1 MKTQIPT
8 FFILIS
14 SGLSYAQ
21 TLQDGIYKTE
31 NERFTE
37 SKATFDALIA
47 KEPNNGSYYFYKAEN
62 FYEWSQ
68 VDKAPEYVDS
78 AKATWLKGTGL
89 NPENP
94 LSIVA
99 QGKIQWLNND
109 QVGAK
114 ATFAKAL
121 SATKNKNTEV
131 MRAIA
136 ETYIESPLQSLDDA
150 ISVLNIAIKL
160 DPKNED
166 SQLLLG
172 DALLAKTPDNG
183 SEAIKCY
190 NEVLKI
196 NPKSPRG
203 IVRVANLY
211 RRAQNWETANDY
223 YKEAISIDP
232 TYAPAYRENAELY
245 FLFGSGQLAIQ
256 NWEKYLELNNGN
268 EARYRYASSL
278 YIAGQYCDA
287 IKQIE
292 SLQAANFNN
301 YFMERILAY
310 CYYECHQT
318 DGVDVST
325 ATTNGLKALDRYFG
339 IVPSDKIIFEDYKYK
354 GMLLSLSGSD
364 SLAIIELS
372 KGYELNPT
380 AHEILGEIGK
390 LYFKAKKYDKVIEV
404 YNKKKIVS
412 ELKGLEYYDL
422 GRSYYYG
429 PKNYNSADSA
439 FAKLNELSNTYYP
452 GFLWRARVTYF
463 VDTVETNYS
472 QKPYYEK
479 VYELITADDKNTKF
493 GKTAFTESVKYLG
506 RYYSFENSPGKDIEK
521 AREFWNKI
529 VEMDPND
536 ADAAAFF
543 KANP

>member
-1 MKTQIPT
+1 MKTQLTT
-8 FFILIS
+8 FFS
-14 SGLSYAQ
+14 VLSCGFSFAQ
-21 TLQDGIYKTE
+21 SLQDGINKTE

-37 SKATFDALIA
+37 SKAAFDALIS
-47 KEPNNGSYYFYKAEN
+47 KEPNNGAYYFYKAEN
-62 FYEWSQ
+62 FFEWSQ
-68 VDKAPEYVDS
+68 VDKAPEYIDS
-78 AKATWLKGTGL
+78 AKAVWSKGITL
-89 NPENP
+89 DPENP

-109 QVGAK
+109 AVGAK
-114 ATFAKAL
+114 ATFTKAL
-121 SATKNKNTEV
+121 SATKSKNAEV
-131 MRAIA
+131 MRGIA
-136 ETYIESPLQSLDDA
+136 ETYIESPVQSLDDA
-150 ISVLNIAIKL
+150 ITVLNSAIKL

-166 SQLLLG
+166 SQLLMG
-172 DALLAKTPDNG
+172 DALLAKTPDNA
-183 SEAIKCY
+183 SEAIKYY

-203 IVRVANLY
+203 IVRVANIY

-245 FLFGSGQLAIQ
+245 FLFGSGALAIQ

-292 SLQAANFNN
+292 SLQSVNYNN
-301 YFMERILAY
+301 YFMERILAFS
-310 CYYECHQT
+310 YYECNKA
-318 DGVDVST
+318 DGIDVAT
-325 ATTNGLKALDRYFG
+325 ATSNGLKALERYFG

-404 YNKKKIVS
+404 YNKKKSVS
-412 ELKGLEYYDL
+412 DLKGLEYYDL

-429 PKNYNSADSA
+429 PKNYIAADSA

-463 VDTVETNYS
+463 VDTVQTNYS

-493 GKTAFTESVKYLG
+493 GKTAFIESAKYLG
-506 RYYSFENSPGKDIEK
+506 RYYSLDVSPAKDITK
-521 AREFWNKI
+521 AKEFWTKI
-529 VEMDPND
+529 IEIDPND
-536 ADAAAFF
+536 ADALAFF
-543 KANP
+543 KLNP